1 MCPKEHRN
9 ARNRA
14 RRAAM
19 SPEQRALLN
28 KRRRELYATQ
38 NAPKKS
44 AKMLQMTP
52 KDTAQSTGLAIIL
65 ISLHQIY
72 HSSIR
77 YLLYQ

>member
-19 SPEQRALLN
+19 SLEQRALLN
-28 KRRRELYATQ
+28 KRWRELYATQ

-52 KDTAQSTGLAIIL
+52 KDTAQSIGLAIIL